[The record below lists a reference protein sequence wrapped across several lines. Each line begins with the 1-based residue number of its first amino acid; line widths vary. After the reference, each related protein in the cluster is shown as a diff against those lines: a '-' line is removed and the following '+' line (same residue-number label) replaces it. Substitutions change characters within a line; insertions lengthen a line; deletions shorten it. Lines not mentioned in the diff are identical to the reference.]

1 MLACAANK
9 SRVWLC
15 GWRTGGVHKCC
26 CCGARR
32 DRLALRLWHTYGMVY
47 EAARTMRMPQGT
59 RVAAHTS
66 PWRSNESSPKLNM
79 TVDEQLPPVRTGAE
93 GADGQGSTIIFRSG
107 GLTLRQSHRVHG
119 KSVVVGRAGV
129 VGRATVGP
137 VPPPPEH
144 LRGSCGL
151 RVRVRF
157 KGLWSRVRV
166 RGWRGSEA
174 KSDGREANSN

>member
-1 MLACAANK
+1 MACAANK
-9 SRVWLC
+9 SRVRLC

-79 TVDEQLPPVRTGAE
+79 TVDEQLPPVRTVAG
-93 GADGQGSTIIFRSG
+93 GADGQGSTLIFRSG
-107 GLTLRQSHRVHG
+107 GLTLRNSHC
-119 KSVVVGRAGV
+119 VVGRAMSSEEPPLPRRRLPRKASV
-129 VGRATVGP
+129 PLRREFRDGP
-137 VPPPPEH
+137 TLTAVSYTH
-144 LRGSCGL
+144 LTL
-151 RVRVRF
+151 PT
-157 KGLWSRVRV
+157 K
-166 RGWRGSEA
+166 A
-174 KSDGREANSN
+174 